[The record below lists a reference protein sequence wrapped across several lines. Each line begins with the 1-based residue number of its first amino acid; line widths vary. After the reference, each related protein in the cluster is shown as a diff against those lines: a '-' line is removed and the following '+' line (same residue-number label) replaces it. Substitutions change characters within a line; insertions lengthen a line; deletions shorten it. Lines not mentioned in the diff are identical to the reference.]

1 MKEFK
6 SLVGEVELEYK
17 KKSNKKIKILQSS
30 DTIEYLRSIW
40 PSDISIRECF
50 LVLFLN
56 RCNNII
62 SHYIVSMGG
71 INGTVIDVRMI
82 AKAGIDCLASG
93 VILSHNHPSGNI
105 NPSNN
110 DIELTKKISE
120 GLKLLDMQ
128 VLDHIIISDDEYYSF
143 IDNGNI

>member
-6 SLVGEVELEYK
+6 TLVGEVELVYK
-17 KKSNKKIKILQSS
+17 KKCNKKIQILRSS

-40 PSDISIRECF
+40 PSDILIRECF
-50 LVLFLN
+50 IALFLN
-56 RCNNII
+56 RCNNVI
-62 SHYIVSMGG
+62 SHYIISMGG

-105 NPSNN
+105 DPSDS
-110 DIELTKKISE
+110 DIKLTEKINE
-120 GLKLLDMQ
+120 GLKLLDIE
-128 VLDHIIISDDEYYSF
+128 VLDHIIINDDEYYSF
-143 IDNGNI
+143 ADNGNI

>member
-6 SLVGEVELEYK
+6 SLVGEVELVYK

>member
-6 SLVGEVELEYK
+6 SLVGEVELVYK

-40 PSDISIRECF
+40 PSDMSIRECF
-50 LVLFLN
+50 LILFLN

-82 AKAGIDCLASG
+82 AKAGIDCFASG

-105 NPSNN
+105 NPSDE
-110 DIELTKKISE
+110 DIKLTKKISE

-128 VLDHIIISDDEYYSF
+128 VLDHIIISDNEYYSF